1 MWFIIYYNG
10 GIMNR
15 GIDLKQREVIN
26 VNNGKILGFVVDINA
41 EFGKGTIKSIV
52 VAQTGKL
59 IKSLTGKNTIEI
71 PWDKVRVIG
80 DDVILVDF

>member
-1 MWFIIYYNG
+1 MG
-10 GIMNR
+10 R

-26 VNNGKILGFVVDINA
+26 INNGQILGFVVDLNA
-41 EFGKGTIKSIV
+41 EFGIGTIKSMV

-71 PWDKVRVIG
+71 PWNKIKVIG
-80 DDVILVDF
+80 EDVILVDI

>member
-1 MWFIIYYNG
+1 
-10 GIMNR
+10 MNR

-26 VNNGKILGFVVDINA
+26 INNGKILGFVIDINA